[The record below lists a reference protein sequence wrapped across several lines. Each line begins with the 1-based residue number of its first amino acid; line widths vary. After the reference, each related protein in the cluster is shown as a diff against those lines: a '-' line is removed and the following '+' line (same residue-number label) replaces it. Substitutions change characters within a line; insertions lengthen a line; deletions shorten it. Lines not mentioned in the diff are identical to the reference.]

1 MKPSRTYSGTRI
13 RLSEHQAH
21 LIIKLINDHL
31 DTTASGEL
39 TDTRYPLKD
48 ARAKLLP
55 AATRHRSA
63 HPERPTA
70 GNAPTSDLEKWWATP
85 AARRQPGINHVGHE
99 TGDVGHNAGMNTNL
113 G

>member
-13 RLSEHQAH
+13 RLSDHQAH
-21 LIIKLINDHL
+21 LIIKLINDQL

-55 AATRHRSA
+55 AANRHR
-63 HPERPTA
+63 TT
-70 GNAPTSDLEKWWATP
+70 NAPGP
-85 AARRQPGINHVGHE
+85 NPGINDVGH
-99 TGDVGHNAGMNTNL
+99 TDAGVGHNAGMNTNV